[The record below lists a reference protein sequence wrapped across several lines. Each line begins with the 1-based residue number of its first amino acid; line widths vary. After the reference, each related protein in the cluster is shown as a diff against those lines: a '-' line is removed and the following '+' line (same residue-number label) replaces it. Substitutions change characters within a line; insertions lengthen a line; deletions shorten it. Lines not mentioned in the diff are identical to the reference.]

1 MLRDLKYALGILAK
15 SPAFTP
21 IALATLALGIGANM
35 TIFSVANALLLRA
48 LPCAHPGQLVP
59 VSEGEFNSQGSYPYL
74 SYPFSRM
81 VREHGRSYSGVAACT
96 YETFNPTGHAD
107 AHQIASAPAGA
118 DLKTWR
124 Y

>member
-1 MLRDLKYALGILAK
+1 MLRDLKYALGILAM
-15 SPAFTP
+15 SPAFTT
-21 IALATLALGIGANM
+21 IALATLALGIGAN
-35 TIFSVANALLLRA
+35 TTSFSAANALLLRA
-48 LPCAHPGQLVP
+48 LPCAHLN
-59 VSEGEFNSQGSYPYL
+59 EGDFNSRGSYAYL
-74 SYPFSRM
+74 SYPFFRM